1 MPREI
6 KEESVSITQGDTG
19 VTGTNTAA
27 AAWGDLWDYKIP
39 VGIGYILMPNHC
51 FSCYLESL
59 SEAEANALVEIVLR
73 DSAGA
78 EEKTLLTPTLY
89 ATLKEF
95 QDINL
100 KARLN
105 LKEPVKVYE
114 EQHIVIRAKSAS
126 GIDVTGGTSESYFD
140 LDAIRIREAL

>member
-1 MPREI
+1 MKDI
-6 KEESVSITQGDTG
+6 VEEAIDITQGDAG

-27 AAWGDLWDYKIP
+27 ATWGDLWDYQVP
-39 VGIGYILMPNHC
+39 VGIGLVLMPSHC
-51 FSCYLESL
+51 FSVYLESL

-78 EEKTLLTPTLY
+78 EEKTILHPTLY

-95 QDINL
+95 QDVNL

-105 LKEPVKVYE
+105 LKEPIKVFE

-126 GIDVTGGTSESYFD
+126 GIDVTGGSSESYFD
-140 LDAIRIREAL
+140 LEATRIRETL